1 MNWTQ
6 SGFRK
11 DISTI
16 FEPSLVTTFVLDLEM
31 ALTRKEV
38 KDKII
43 LIDPVK
49 AVKAEMKKLRRKA
62 DVFILMTHQGADLD
76 YVIAEKIKKKI
87 GTKKNK

>member
-11 DISTI
+11 DISAI

-38 KDKII
+38 K
-43 LIDPVK
+43 
-49 AVKAEMKKLRRKA
+49 
-62 DVFILMTHQGADLD
+62 
-76 YVIAEKIKKKI
+76 EKILHRKTTLVFPPTDDRR
-87 GTKKNK
+87 GSC

>member
-11 DISTI
+11 DISAI

-38 KDKII
+38 K
-43 LIDPVK
+43 
-49 AVKAEMKKLRRKA
+49 
-62 DVFILMTHQGADLD
+62 
-76 YVIAEKIKKKI
+76 EKILHRKTTLFFHRLMIEEEVVKCLEK
-87 GTKKNK
+87 TN

>member
-38 KDKII
+38 K
-43 LIDPVK
+43 
-49 AVKAEMKKLRRKA
+49 
-62 DVFILMTHQGADLD
+62 
-76 YVIAEKIKKKI
+76 EKILHRKTTLFFHRLMIEEEVDKCLEK
-87 GTKKNK
+87 TN